1 MRNFTFGK
9 SLSRC
14 RSLFIAA
21 LAGISLTASA
31 QSVRVFEKINTD
43 DGYSYEFM
51 SKAISPNKR
60 YIAGCV
66 LDYINMSYGVMI
78 YDLQTDTYSITP
90 DVDYMGSS
98 LNAINDEGVAVGYNG
113 PAVKYSISGE
123 ATNLDTP
130 EGYGTKAMAMSD
142 DASVVAGEYYS
153 LNDWQAHAC
162 VWVDDK
168 MTPLPEPTAEE
179 AGIDFIG
186 SEAFYINSDG
196 SLIVGILVDDFS
208 TGVFVAW
215 RLQEDGSYVCDL
227 IYKDYYD
234 PNGTDPDRPYIQF
247 TPTGLS
253 RNGKYVAMKV
263 GQLNTVQYMARYDME
278 TGELKTFVPDGSG
291 SIPTGTV
298 IEPSGVS
305 NDGSV
310 LCTIMFGSVWA
321 QEMNG
326 GIWYDGAEY
335 PVIISSLSPE
345 LRDLAEL
352 DSYGGNQPT
361 CITPD
366 GTGITG
372 YAYNSSFE
380 YIAYAVDLDGTS
392 TGITKAETKVDNSA
406 EVARYTLDGRL
417 VSAPV
422 KGVNI
427 IKRADGSTTK
437 VIVK

>member
-1 MRNFTFGK
+1 MV
-9 SLSRC
+9 
-14 RSLFIAA
+14 AA

-31 QSVRVFEKINTD
+31 QSVRVFKRINTD

-66 LDYINMSYGVMI
+66 SDYINMSYGVMI
-78 YDLQTDTYSITP
+78 YDLQTDTYSIAP
-90 DVDYMGSS
+90 DADFMGSS
-98 LNAINDEGVAVGYNG
+98 LDAVTDDGVAVGYNG

-123 ATNLDTP
+123 TTALDTP
-130 EGYGTKAMAMSD
+130 EGYGAKAMAVSD

-153 LNDWQAHAC
+153 LSDYQAHAC
-162 VWVDDK
+162 VWVDDEF
-168 MTPLPEPTAEE
+168 TPLPEPTAEE
-179 AGIDFIG
+179 AGISVEG
-186 SEAFYINSDG
+186 SEALYINSDG
-196 SLIVGILVDDFS
+196 SLIVGTLVDNLS
-208 TGVFVAW
+208 TGAFVAW
-215 RLQEDGSYVCDL
+215 RLQEDGSYVCDM

-234 PNGTDPDRPYIQF
+234 PMGVDPERPYTQF

-253 RNGKYVAMKV
+253 RNGRYAAMMV
-263 GQLNTVQYMARYDME
+263 GQMSTMQYMARYDME
-278 TGELKTFVPDGSG
+278 TGELKTYVPDGSG
-291 SIPTGTV
+291 DIPENTL
-298 IEPSGVS
+298 IEPGGVT

-310 LCTIMFGSVWA
+310 LCTIMLGSVWSTV
-321 QEMNG
+321 MNG

-345 LRDLAEL
+345 LGALAEL
-352 DSYGGNQPT
+352 DSYGGYQPT
-361 CITPD
+361 GITPD
-366 GTGITG
+366 GTCITG
-372 YAYNSSFE
+372 YGFDADYAYNSYVINLE
-380 YIAYAVDLDGTS
+380 NVS
-392 TGITKAETKVDNSA
+392 TGITKAEAEAENSA

-427 IKRADGSTTK
+427 VKRADGSTTK